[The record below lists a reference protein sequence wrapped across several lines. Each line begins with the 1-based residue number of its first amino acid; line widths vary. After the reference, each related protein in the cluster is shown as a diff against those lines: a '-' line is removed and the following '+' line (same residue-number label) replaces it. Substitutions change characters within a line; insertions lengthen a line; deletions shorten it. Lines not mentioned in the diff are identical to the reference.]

1 MDALLIVGASGH
13 AKVVADIVQRQ
24 GLWRVAGFIDA
35 ALPAGAE
42 HFGLPVLGAEADLPE
57 AARTHGARALLVAI
71 GDNAV
76 RARVVAR
83 VAALAPELAFA
94 TAVHPAASVARAP
107 KSARAASAGPG
118 PCSGPTRAS
127 AATASSTPAP
137 AWTTTA
143 CWKTSPAWAPGR
155 PWAATGAWAPSPIS
169 AWAHRC
175 STGGPWAN
183 TRCSAPGPWPWP
195 TCPRAH
201 RGLRRPGRPVRLREP
216 GERYY

>member
-83 VAALAPELAFA
+83 VAALAPELTFA
-94 TAVHPAASVARAP
+94 TAVHPAASVARGAEI
-107 KSARAASAGPG
+107 GPG
-118 PCSGPTRAS
+118 SVVMPGAVLGPDTRV
-127 AATASSTPAP
+127 
-137 AWTTTA
+137 
-143 CWKTSPAWAPGR
+143 GR
-155 PWAATGAWAPSPIS
+155 HCIVNTGASLDHDGLLEDFASLGPG
-169 AWAHRC
+169 ATLGGNVRVGAFAHI
-175 STGGPWAN
+175 
-183 TRCSAPGPWPWP
+183 
-195 TCPRAH
+195 
-201 RGLRRPGRPVRLREP
+201 GLGASVLHGRTVGEHALLGAGAVAVADVPARTVAFGVPARPVRLREP